1 MSESDRITN
10 IIRAK
15 FVLLQT
21 LGIATSHSHKWSRDM
36 FPEISLIVYCLEQ
49 FIIYIL
55 QNEKN
60 VDALSEDIVKFF
72 ISCCETFRWDIVY
85 QNCQRLL
92 VQIIHLFIQCCL
104 SFDKLPFQ
112 KMTHLCMKLLRIGET
127 YLKDVYTW
135 SAVTNRA
142 TFHLNGDC
150 YETALGVNSEKSDM
164 PFYSVIAEC
173 TLNQSWLRL
182 YQVVLEKFQSIGR
195 EISQEN
201 LFNIIC
207 VIQKKLQTFDLH
219 RNLTAKS
226 QRKINEGGCNDLSL
240 AFQNA

>member
-1 MSESDRITN
+1 MLCSDGYNITVIDLSKVPKCPQIIKYFSQDILYLLTGHFNDGQSESRRYPDIDKDRDALTLTFYNVVQDELDMSESDRITN

-92 VQIIHLFIQCCL
+92 V
-104 SFDKLPFQ
+104 
-112 KMTHLCMKLLRIGET
+112 
-127 YLKDVYTW
+127 
-135 SAVTNRA
+135 
-142 TFHLNGDC
+142 
-150 YETALGVNSEKSDM
+150 
-164 PFYSVIAEC
+164 
-173 TLNQSWLRL
+173 
-182 YQVVLEKFQSIGR
+182 
-195 EISQEN
+195 
-201 LFNIIC
+201 
-207 VIQKKLQTFDLH
+207 
-219 RNLTAKS
+219 
-226 QRKINEGGCNDLSL
+226 
-240 AFQNA
+240 